1 MPQWA
6 EPGPNSRR
14 HDAAS
19 NSRRAEP
26 AANSRIGWVSGLG
39 FYLAEPRL
47 SEEKIKVL
55 VKLFQ
60 KLVVSKGKAFGRH
73 VTLLLCLYNWLCVA

>member
-1 MPQWA
+1 VALAFTSRHQA
-6 EPGPNSRR
+6 EPGP
-14 HDAAS
+14 

-39 FYLAEPRL
+39 FYLAEPSL

-60 KLVVSKGKAFGRH
+60 KLVVSKGKAFGRAPQRSK
-73 VTLLLCLYNWLCVA
+73 YFYRSSAF